1 MKKENQKQ
9 KKPFPF
15 AVRVFLMIT
24 LLLILPVYCMFVYI
38 NNSFTSYLDQEI
50 STKTVQNIA
59 KSEEE
64 IYGKLENLINVSN
77 LFISDTEFE
86 KVMSGDRSYY
96 EKCKYFDSS
105 VNRMMSSNVFNLDE
119 LRISFFDSKKN
130 LYTNWGVNY
139 HDYSFMLNE
148 DWVKESINAKGYLT
162 WNMFENS
169 QIQEEKN
176 KNIRYIS
183 LTRSFSPKSNS
194 QITTGSL
201 IISMKDQVIMD
212 LLEKYRY
219 GANDN
224 IFIYSRGFDQVFSAK
239 PISTADPD
247 MKRVLQK
254 LTGKNGSIT
263 DTVHSNKYI
272 ISYYTLS
279 KPWNYK
285 NNELTVVAMTDYQSV
300 AEKTQEYM
308 MQTMLFFILFMA
320 VMVIVVFFISRA
332 IVKPIRDI
340 SRRLS
345 GYQVGDTLVYGYR
358 YNDEIGQLYGAFS
371 KMDQNIRDLF
381 EKLKDEYAVKERYR
395 FDSLRAQ
402 INPHFLFN
410 TLNSIRWMAII
421 KKQDNIVGSIDA
433 LTGMLEYSMNK
444 GSEFV
449 SLGQELKNIDSY
461 ISIQNMRYGEHY
473 RTEIDIP
480 EELYRCEV
488 IKFSLQPIVENCII
502 HGFRDFSGQ
511 AVIEIHGN
519 QEEDVLHLYVEDNGK
534 PISED
539 AIREF
544 QENKGTK
551 HRDEKKVTGIGM
563 ANVDEIIRITYGEEY
578 GLDVQVRGD
587 RTVVCYTLPYRLHGG
602 IEDCNEKDHDC

>member
-1 MKKENQKQ
+1 MKKEKI
-9 KKPFPF
+9 KRKRPFPF
-15 AVRVFLMIT
+15 AARVFFMIT
-24 LLLILPVYCMFVYI
+24 LLLIVPVYCMFVYI
-38 NNSFTSYLDQEI
+38 NNSFASYLDQEI

-59 KSEEE
+59 NSEEE

-86 KVMSGDRSYY
+86 KVMSSDKSYY

-169 QIQEEKN
+169 QILEEKN
-176 KNIRYIS
+176 KNTRYIS
-183 LTRSFSPKSNS
+183 LTRSFSPKSNA
-194 QITTGSL
+194 QIATGSL

-212 LLEKYRY
+212 LLEKYKY
-219 GANDN
+219 GENDSV
-224 IFIYSRGFDQVFSAK
+224 FIYSKDFNRAFSTK
-239 PISTADPD
+239 PISVTDPD
-247 MKRVLQK
+247 MEQILQK
-254 LTGKNGSIT
+254 LTGKSGSIT
-263 DTVHSNKYI
+263 DTFHSNKYI

-279 KPWNYK
+279 RPWNYQNADLK
-285 NNELTVVAMTDYQSV
+285 VIAMTDYQNV
-300 AEKTQEYM
+300 ALKTQEFM
-308 MQTMLFFILFMA
+308 MQTMLFFIAFIA
-320 VMVIVVFFISRA
+320 VMVIAVFFISRV
-332 IVKPIRDI
+332 IVKPIGDI
-340 SRRLS
+340 SKRLS
-345 GYQVGDTLVYGYR
+345 GYQVGDTLDFGYR
-358 YNDEIGQLYGAFS
+358 HNDEIGQLYRAFS

-381 EKLKDEYAVKERYR
+381 GKLKDEYAVKERYR

-473 RTEIDIP
+473 RMEIDIP
-480 EELYRCEV
+480 QELYQCEL

-511 AVIEIHGN
+511 AIIGIHGDR
-519 QEEDVLHLYVEDNGK
+519 EGEILHLYVEDNGT
-534 PISED
+534 PISAD

-544 QENKGTK
+544 QENKGVK
-551 HRDEKKVTGIGM
+551 HRDENKVTGIGM
-563 ANVDEIIRITYGEEY
+563 SNVDQIIRITYGEEY
-578 GLDVQVRGD
+578 GLDVQVRGN
-587 RTVVCYTLPYRLHGG
+587 RTVVCYTLPYRLCRG
-602 IEDCNEKDHDC
+602 EL

>member
-1 MKKENQKQ
+1 MKKEKE
-9 KKPFPF
+9 KPKRPFPF
-15 AVRVFLMIT
+15 AARVFLMIT
-24 LLLILPVYCMFVYI
+24 LLLIVPVYCMFVYI
-38 NNSFTSYLDQEI
+38 NNSFASYLDQEI
-50 STKTVQNIA
+50 STRTVQNIA
-59 KSEEE
+59 NSEEE

-86 KVMSGDRSYY
+86 KVMSSDNSYY

-119 LRISFFDSKKN
+119 LRISFFDSQRN

-139 HDYSFMLNE
+139 HDYSFLLNE

-162 WNMFENS
+162 WNMFEKS
-169 QIQEEKN
+169 QILEEKD

-201 IISMKDQVIMD
+201 IIGMKDQVIMN
-212 LLEKYRY
+212 LLEKYKY
-219 GANDN
+219 GTNDN
-224 IFIYSRGFDQVFSAK
+224 IFIYSKDFDQVFSTK
-239 PISTADPD
+239 PISTGDPD
-247 MKRVLQK
+247 VERVLKK
-254 LTGKNGSIT
+254 LTGKSGSIT

-285 NNELTVVAMTDYQSV
+285 NNELKVVAMTDYQNV

-308 MQTMLFFILFMA
+308 MQTMLFFIIFMA

-340 SRRLS
+340 SKRLS
-345 GYQVGDTLVYGYR
+345 GYQVGDTLDYGYR
-358 YNDEIGQLYGAFS
+358 YNDEVGRLYKAFS
-371 KMDQNIRDLF
+371 KMDMNIRDLF
-381 EKLKDEYAVKERYR
+381 GKLKDEYAVKERYR

-410 TLNSIRWMAII
+410 TLNGIRWMAII

-449 SLGQELKNIDSY
+449 SLGQELKNLDSY
-461 ISIQNMRYGEHY
+461 LSIQNMRYGEHY

-480 EELYRCEV
+480 KELYRCEI

-502 HGFRDFSGQ
+502 HGFQDFNGQ
-511 AVIEIHGN
+511 ALIEIHG
-519 QEEDVLHLYVEDNGK
+519 DRDDGLLHLYVEDNGN
-534 PISED
+534 PISAE

-544 QENKGTK
+544 RENKAVK

-563 ANVDEIIRITYGEEY
+563 TNVDEIIRITYGEEY
-578 GLDVQVRGD
+578 GLDVQIRSG
-587 RTVVCYTLPYRLHGG
+587 RTVVCYTLPYRLHEG
-602 IEDCNEKDHDC
+602 DCNEKDHDC